1 MQPHAMDGLRKALER
16 WPSPV
21 EGDGLEN
28 RYGSLAHREFKSL
41 PLRSTRVRLGS
52 APSSRLGSPGWKT
65 ITIAVDWGTVFIW
78 AVIIAVPLGLVVV
91 GTWWQLRVT
100 RWVAGRTSRIDEE
113 KLPPE
118 VKRRVATLRRLLGVK
133 PRADADGSRNQ

>member
-1 MQPHAMDGLRKALER
+1 M
-16 WPSPV
+16 
-21 EGDGLEN
+21 
-28 RYGSLAHREFKSL
+28 
-41 PLRSTRVRLGS
+41 
-52 APSSRLGSPGWKT
+52 
-65 ITIAVDWGTVFIW
+65 DWGTVFIW